1 MFAQFFG
8 STIWSGFRLSS
19 GDEGDATL
27 IAFLHEHVYQ
37 SLLGH
42 ASLRNPQFFY
52 PTPGV
57 LGYTDAFLLN
67 QIFYAPLRFLGLEPL
82 LATQLTFMLL
92 ALMGSAFFVWL
103 LAHFFGVRLWLAVI
117 AASIFAF
124 GHALYMKSIHPQH
137 FSIYFLPIVSYLL
150 LASLLA
156 ARSMRAAASLA
167 FCGGIV
173 LGLTFAT
180 GYYMAWFFV
189 FFLTFAL
196 PLFLVLIWAEFIEFV
211 RASLARAIIALAAA
225 AAGFCLSAIVVVWI
239 YLPTVSALRSLTRA
253 NFLAYTATF
262 RDIINVSDGN
272 LLWGWLLR
280 SSGVIPLNRLQLTEA
295 HLAVTPLLVITV
307 TVGTIFLLRA
317 RQPVSY
323 DKSAVAICTSII
335 FGYLMLY
342 VFTISVLG
350 RSLFL
355 LVQDFVPGAVA
366 IRVGFRSQVLS
377 SLFMT
382 LAFAIAAEAYLRH
395 DANKLTSWYHLGR
408 PGRTLAVLAVAVL
421 VALEQVDLRSVAQL
435 DRVREDAMLAS
446 VPRPPAECRAFA
458 IYNDGSR
465 MLQAIHIDAMRISQK
480 FGLPTI
486 NGYSGGNPSGWDFGN
501 VWEPSYLD
509 KVRKWAR
516 DKGIAGPLCLYDATV
531 KSWRPID

>member
-67 QIFYAPLRFLGLEPL
+67 QIFYAPLRFLRLEPL

-211 RASLARAIIALAAA
+211 RASLARAIIALLAA
-225 AAGFCLSAIVVVWI
+225 AAGFGMSAIVVAWI
-239 YLPTVSALRSLTRA
+239 YLPAVSTLRSLTRVNFVA
-253 NFLAYTATF
+253 NAATF

-272 LLWGWLLR
+272 LVWGWLLK
-280 SSGVIPLNRLQLTEA
+280 SSGIIPLNRLQLTEI
-295 HLAVTPLLVITV
+295 HLAVTPLLIMTVI
-307 TVGTIFLLRA
+307 VGTIFLLRT
-317 RQPVSY
+317 RHPSNYEKTV
-323 DKSAVAICTSII
+323 VAICGSIL
-335 FGYLMLY
+335 FGYMMVYLL
-342 VFTISVLG
+342 TITVLG
-350 RSLFL
+350 KSLFF

-377 SLFMT
+377 ALFMT
-382 LAFAIAAEAYLRH
+382 LAFAIAAEAYLRRD
-395 DANKLTSWYHLGR
+395 DAKLPRWYHLSR
-408 PGRTLAVLAVAVL
+408 AARTLAVLGVAVL
-421 VALEQVDLRSVAQL
+421 IALEQVDLRSVARL
-435 DRVREDAMLAS
+435 DRVQENAMLAS
-446 VPRPPAECRAFA
+446 VPPPPTECRAFA

-465 MLQAIHIDAMRISQK
+465 MLQAIHIDAMRISEK
-480 FGLPTI
+480 FGLPTV
-486 NGYSGGNPSGWDFGN
+486 NGYSGGNPPGWDLGN
-501 VWEPSYLD
+501 VWDPSYQD

-516 DKGIAGPLCLYDATV
+516 DKGVAGPLCLYDATI